1 MVEKKYI
8 ITDIDPQYFG
18 GDYPIVGTYA
28 TITGESLI
36 KVIDLADRLSKEFG
50 TQFGVCKHSSDVS
63 EKART
68 PLYITENHTK

>member
-1 MVEKKYI
+1 MVAKKYI

-36 KVIDLADRLSKEFG
+36 KVIDLADKLSKEFG
-50 TQFGVCKHSSDVS
+50 TQLAVCNYSSDVS
-63 EKART
+63 ENART
-68 PLYITENHTK
+68 PLYITEDHSK